1 MTSSR
6 YSHVSLFTLLILLL
20 APAIAAAATITSI
33 SFVTNGNAPPHG
45 GIWGTNSAAAIGV
58 SDPGSASNPFLDPGG
73 VMSIP
78 SGTYLLFLGYEDR
91 FVNANPGD
99 ITAVLT
105 VDYSDSTSKQATF
118 LNASLG
124 SAAPWTWVSGDSSLT
139 LSSSGITNA
148 DRVGDNGAGTYS
160 PNGTPDVVLLFSDT
174 GTPEPATYG
183 LLAVALGLGTLLRR
197 FRAR

>member
-1 MTSSR
+1 VSSSR
-6 YSHVSLFTLLILLL
+6 YSRISLFTLILLL
-20 APAIAAAATITSI
+20 APAVATAANITSI

-45 GIWGTNSAAAIGV
+45 GVWGTNSAAAIGV

-73 VMSIP
+73 IMSIS
-78 SGTYLLFLGYEDR
+78 SGTYLLFFGYEDR
-91 FVNANPGD
+91 FAGANPGD

-105 VDYSDSTSKQATF
+105 VDYSDSTSKTATF
-118 LNASLG
+118 LNASLA
-124 SAAPWTWVSGDSSLT
+124 SAAPWTWLSGDSSLR
-139 LSSSGITNA
+139 LGSSGITNV
-148 DRVGDNGAGTYS
+148 DRVGSTGAGSYI

-174 GTPEPATYG
+174 SAPEPATYG